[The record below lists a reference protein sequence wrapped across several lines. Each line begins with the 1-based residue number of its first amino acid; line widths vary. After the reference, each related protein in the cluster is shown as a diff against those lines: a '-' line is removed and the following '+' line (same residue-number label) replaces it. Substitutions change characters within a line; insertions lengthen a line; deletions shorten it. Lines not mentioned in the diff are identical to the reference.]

1 MEGGGEGEADGCG
14 GIGGG
19 EAEEGVGG
27 REEGGRVIGE
37 ESDGPDAEVRV
48 GVVEGFEEEGS
59 GGGVDGVESPEG
71 VEGELRIVRIGVV
84 ELRIVRIGGVEE
96 FEESEAGVFEW
107 GGGGARGEE
116 EAGLADE
123 PLVGRLLECNELE
136 VG

>member
-1 MEGGGEGEADGCG
+1 VERW
-14 GIGGG
+14 
-19 EAEEGVGG
+19 

-48 GVVEGFEEEGS
+48 GVVEGFEEEGG
-59 GGGVDGVESPEG
+59 GGGVDGVEGPEG
-71 VEGELRIVRIGVV
+71 VEGELG
-84 ELRIVRIGGVEE
+84 IVRIGGVEE

-107 GGGGARGEE
+107 GDGGARSEE

-136 VG
+136 V